1 MVKEKVIQVFGKI
14 FIATLGATNAMFSIF
29 IPIGL
34 ALLLTPFVTGFSETA
49 LMIIALL
56 SSMYRAIDIGFLTE

>member
-1 MVKEKVIQVFGKI
+1 MVIKKI
-14 FIATLGATNAMFSIF
+14 IIAILGATNAVFSIF

-34 ALLLTPFVTGFSETA
+34 ALLLTPFVKGFTESA
-49 LMIIALL
+49 LIVIALL

>member
-1 MVKEKVIQVFGKI
+1 MVVKKI
-14 FIATLGATNAMFSIF
+14 LIAVLGATNAMFSIF

-34 ALLLTPFVTGFSETA
+34 ALLLVPFVTGFSESA
-49 LMIIALL
+49 LIVIAFL